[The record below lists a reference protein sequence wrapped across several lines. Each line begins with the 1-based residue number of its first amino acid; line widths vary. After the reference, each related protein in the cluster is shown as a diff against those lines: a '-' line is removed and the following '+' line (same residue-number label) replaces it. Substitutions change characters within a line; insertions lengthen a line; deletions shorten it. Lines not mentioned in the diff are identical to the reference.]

1 MRLRQIAVAVG
12 MLATCLTADIGRA
25 QKPDPIVG
33 TWHLN
38 AQKSKF
44 SPGPP
49 LKSAVLKF
57 EQTPQGMKTIAE
69 LTLPDGQPRKTEF
82 TAPTDGKDVPLTG
95 SPIADTVSLKTE
107 GSKRTRV
114 DKKGGKVVMTYAG
127 TISPDGKTFTVH
139 QTGTN
144 EKGEAIENHL
154 VFEKH

>member
-1 MRLRQIAVAVG
+1 MQLRQIAVAVG
-12 MLATCLTADIGRA
+12 MLAICLTADIGRA
-25 QKPDPIVG
+25 QPPDPIVG

-57 EQTPQGMKTIAE
+57 EQTAEGMKTIAE

-95 SPIADTVSLKTE
+95 SPIADTVSLKADGT
-107 GSKRTRV
+107 KRTRV
-114 DKKGGKVVMTYAG
+114 DKKGGKTVMTYAG

-139 QTGTN
+139 QKGTN